1 MNAKALLVSLVVL
14 LPLAALAQAP
24 VIQISGATF
33 QPLPLALSTPLTQ
46 GAEVKSS
53 AAAVDDALLFDLR
66 ASGLFQVLDRASFLA
81 DAKEGMTA
89 GSINFARW
97 ADVGAEALV
106 KYTLTREGDELKAEA
121 RVFNVGNGREEFK
134 TAQSGPAAQPS
145 QLAHKVADAI
155 YRHYTREP
163 SPFLVPITYVRKSG
177 ANRDVWVADWDGR
190 NARQLT
196 QGGINLLPALG
207 PDGQVGY
214 TSYQQG
220 KPDLYIRKS
229 DGDTIR
235 LKTSEGQMATG
246 IAFSPDGKRVAY
258 ALADDESAQIWVAG
272 ANGEGARQ
280 LTDTRFGI
288 NTSPAWSPD
297 GKRIAFVSNR
307 GGSPQVYVMNAD
319 GSGVRRLTFQGNY
332 NQTPSWSPR
341 GDLIAFTARD
351 ERNAFDLFTVHVD
364 TGKVTRLTQDQANNE
379 EPSFSPN
386 GRLVLFTSTR
396 NGPSQLFVMTA
407 EGNNPLPLPSQD
419 KAHITTPDWGR

>member
-1 MNAKALLVSLVVL
+1 MNAKVLLLSLV

-33 QPLPLALSTPLTQ
+33 RPLPLALSAPVTQ
-46 GAEVKSS
+46 GPEVKS
-53 AAAVDDALLFDLR
+53 ATAPVDDALMFDLR

-81 DAKEGMTA
+81 DAKEGMSA
-89 GSINFARW
+89 GTINFARW
-97 ADVGAEALV
+97 ADVGAESLV
-106 KYTLTREGDELKAEA
+106 KYSLVREGGELKAEA

-134 TAQSGPAAQPS
+134 TAQSAPSAQPAL
-145 QLAHKVADAI
+145 LAHKLADAI
-155 YRHYTREP
+155 YRFYTREP
-163 SPFLVPITYVRKSG
+163 SPFLTSITYVRKSG
-177 ANRDVWVADWDGR
+177 ANKDVWVADWDGR
-190 NARQLT
+190 NGKQMT
-196 QGGINLLPALG
+196 QGGINVLPAFG
-207 PDGQVGY
+207 PEGLLGY

-220 KPDLYIRKS
+220 KPDLYVHKPG
-229 DGDTIR
+229 GDTVR
-235 LKTSEGQMATG
+235 LKTNEGQMATG

-258 ALADDESAQIWVAG
+258 ALADGESAQIWVA
-272 ANGEGARQ
+272 AVNGEGSRQ

-307 GGSPQVYVMNAD
+307 GGSPQVYLMNAD

-351 ERNAFDLFTVHVD
+351 ERNAFDLFTIHVD
-364 TGKVTRLTQDQANNE
+364 TGKVTRLTQDQSNNE

-396 NGPSQLFVMTA
+396 NGPSQLFVMTS
-407 EGNNPLPLPSQD
+407 EGNNPLPLPGQD
-419 KAHITTPDWGR
+419 KAALTTPDWGR

>member
-1 MNAKALLVSLVVL
+1 M
-14 LPLAALAQAP
+14 
-24 VIQISGATF
+24 
-33 QPLPLALSTPLTQ
+33 
-46 GAEVKSS
+46 
-53 AAAVDDALLFDLR
+53 
-66 ASGLFQVLDRASFLA
+66 
-81 DAKEGMTA
+81 
-89 GSINFARW
+89 
-97 ADVGAEALV
+97 
-106 KYTLTREGDELKAEA
+106 
-121 RVFNVGNGREEFK
+121 
-134 TAQSGPAAQPS
+134 
-145 QLAHKVADAI
+145 
-155 YRHYTREP
+155 
-163 SPFLVPITYVRKSG
+163 
-177 ANRDVWVADWDGR
+177 
-190 NARQLT
+190 T

-207 PDGQVGY
+207 PDGLVGY

-220 KPDLYIRKS
+220 KPDLYVHKPG
-229 DGDTIR
+229 GDMVR

-258 ALADDESAQIWVAG
+258 ALADDESAQIWVAN

-297 GKRIAFVSNR
+297 GKRLAFVSNR
-307 GGSPQVYVMNAD
+307 GGSPQVYLMNTD
-319 GSGVRRLTFQGNY
+319 GSAVRRLTFQGNY

-351 ERNAFDLFTVHVD
+351 ERNAFDLFTINVD

-407 EGNNPLPLPSQD
+407 DGNNPLPLPGQE
-419 KAHITTPDWGR
+419 KASVSTPDWGR